1 MIEWDTQKNTEAG
14 EKEDRSTGET
24 KKGKKLKTNKERIKK
39 EKKEDD
45 PDYRYRDFRDEIMDV
60 EKMRNKIK

>member
-24 KKGKKLKTNKERIKK
+24 KKGKKLKTKKERIKK
-39 EKKEDD
+39 EKKE
-45 PDYRYRDFRDEIMDV
+45 YES
-60 EKMRNKIK
+60 

>member
-24 KKGKKLKTNKERIKK
+24 KKGKKLKTKKERIKI
-39 EKKEDD
+39 EDD
-45 PDYRYRDFRDEIMDV
+45 PDYRFGDFRDEIMDV

>member
-24 KKGKKLKTNKERIKK
+24 KKGKKLKIKE

-45 PDYRYRDFRDEIMDV
+45 PDYRFGDFRDEIMDV
-60 EKMRNKIK
+60 EKMRKKSK